1 MFSRAHLV
9 AVGAL
14 MGLPVRVLVVA
25 LVFFSLRFSKQP
37 AMLHPTVVLLITAAV
52 ATIPPLWGV
61 PTRARDARG
70 AAIGAG
76 AGAALALSCLLAL
89 LMAID
94 SSRFYYIAVA
104 AVLITAVA
112 NTIVT
117 KGSMVVA
124 MCSTEPLV
132 VLLGHGAMLVAVPL
146 WLVASARWGEPALNI
161 GGATHPGMALY
172 FAGAGAVALATIYFF
187 ITNDPTIRDSSG
199 DDDTI
204 EQGHGATFE
213 IPQDVEL
220 KVTDD
225 TPLVDVPGEDVM
237 TVGIVAGTYLV
248 LAALPYFAFT
258 VFPADPQ
265 TNRSWFTPIS
275 WLAWGMGEA
284 GAYAGS
290 VWWLRRV
297 IITKFDKLRSYVFIR
312 PLFWLVFAGCNIKGR
327 GPWWGGDGFYLL
339 VMVAFGWTHGQC
351 IASAVAKL
359 SDRSFT
365 PDRRQVLAVY
375 FERMAVSGLI
385 AGLLCLLLVLWYF
398 DASIHQ
404 R

>member
-14 MGLPVRVLVVA
+14 AGLPVRVVVVA

-37 AMLHPTVVLLITAAV
+37 ALLHPTVVALVASLAA
-52 ATIPPLWGV
+52 TLPPLWGV
-61 PTRARDARG
+61 PTRARDAKG
-70 AAIGAG
+70 IAIGAG
-76 AGAALALSCLLAL
+76 AGAVLALLCLLASI
-89 LMAID
+89 MATD
-94 SSRFYYIAVA
+94 SGKFYWIAVA
-104 AVLITAVA
+104 AVLATTVA
-112 NTIVT
+112 NVIVS

-124 MCSTEPLV
+124 MCSTEPLY
-132 VLLGHGAMLVAVPL
+132 VLWGHGVMLVAVPL
-146 WLVASARWGEPALNI
+146 WLVASAHWGEPVLNI
-161 GGATHPGMALY
+161 SATHPGMALY
-172 FAGAGAVALATIYFF
+172 FAGAGVLALATVYLF
-187 ITNDPTIRDSSG
+187 IDHTHTQP
-199 DDDTI
+199 DTI
-204 EQGHGATFE
+204 EQGHGVVVD

-237 TVGIVAGTYLV
+237 TLGIIAGTYLV
-248 LAALPYFAFT
+248 LAALPYFCFT
-258 VFPADPQ
+258 VFPTHPQ

-275 WLAWGMGEA
+275 WLAWAVGEA
-284 GAYAGS
+284 SAYGGS
-290 VWWLRRV
+290 IWWLRRV
-297 IITKFDKLRSYVFIR
+297 ILTKFEQLRSYVFIR
-312 PLFWLVFAGCNIKGR
+312 PIFWILFAGCNIKDR
-327 GPWWGGDGFYLL
+327 GPWWGGDGFYLVL
-339 VMVAFGWTHGQC
+339 MVAYGWTHGQC
-351 IASAVAKL
+351 VASAVAKL